1 MRNLGSQVICGRKT
15 GMSSIA
21 GIRVY
26 RTKSSFASSAVESQR
41 LQIFRVMLTKVQVG
55 DSFTGREAGDICR
68 LGITCSRRR
77 SSMVGGA
84 LDIGINACQMIR
96 IGTSVTASQDLQLL
110 QEGKRDTP
118 SRKRHRTPYA
128 MSRTRY
134 ISQTTRMSRLH
145 IVVKVSPIQS

>member
-26 RTKSSFASSAVESQR
+26 RTKSSFASSTVESQR

-145 IVVKVSPIQS
+145 IVAKVSPIQS